1 MLYVNIIPL
10 QQSFVLHSSSDPVT
24 LSSRLVL
31 FFFFFLSVGGG
42 GEWYQ
47 PDLRIVV
54 FIYISALQL
63 WQSTFLSSQC
73 LEAASLGSSK

>member
-24 LSSRLVL
+24 LSSRLVP
-31 FFFFFLSVGGG
+31 FFFVFFWSAVVMISTRLTHC
-42 GEWYQ
+42 
-47 PDLRIVV
+47 V